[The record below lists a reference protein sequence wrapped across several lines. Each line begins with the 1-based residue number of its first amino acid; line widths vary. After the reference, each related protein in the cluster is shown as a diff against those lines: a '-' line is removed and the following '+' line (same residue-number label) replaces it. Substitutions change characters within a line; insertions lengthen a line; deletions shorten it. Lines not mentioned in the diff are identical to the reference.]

1 MQLFKIYLFILFVLQ
16 TINRRLRSSIVPQIN
31 TKLQA
36 SLDRVYQDIEKLKSK
51 YYRPPT

>member
-1 MQLFKIYLFILFVLQ
+1 
-16 TINRRLRSSIVPQIN
+16 VPQVN

-51 YYRPPT
+51 YYRSLWALLLCS